1 MQPDIVPAC
10 YDAPLDLVENSL
22 VTPLRAA
29 LGASL
34 SVVVLL
40 ATVEPA
46 MATRADL
53 ARALALYNER
63 KFDQAIEAAAA
74 ARKTPETQDAAAV
87 VMARAHL
94 ERYREGVDPAD
105 LGAARDALGSVR
117 TGVLEPRVRIEY
129 LLAVGQALFLQDEF
143 GAAAALFASGVS
155 AAMEADEALGE
166 AMLDW
171 WGSAMERQAESSP
184 PDRRKELLATLVT
197 DMRAE
202 LARHPES
209 AAACYW
215 VAAGLRGA
223 GDSVAA
229 WDAAT
234 AGWVRARLAGS
245 RSAALRADL
254 DKLVLQGIIPDRV
267 RNLQAADRST
277 AASQLRADWEL
288 VKERWR

>member
-1 MQPDIVPAC
+1 M
-10 YDAPLDLVENSL
+10 
-22 VTPLRAA
+22 
-29 LGASL
+29 
-34 SVVVLL
+34 
-40 ATVEPA
+40 
-46 MATRADL
+46 
-53 ARALALYNER
+53 
-63 KFDQAIEAAAA
+63 
-74 ARKTPETQDAAAV
+74 TPETQDAAAV

-129 LLAVGQALFLQDEF
+129 LLAVGQALFLQDDF

-155 AAMEADEALGE
+155 AAMKADEALGE

-184 PDRRKELLATLVT
+184 PDRRKELFATLVT

-234 AGWVRARLAGS
+234 AGWVRARLAG
-245 RSAALRADL
+245 RFEQQFVVHREDHPRA
-254 DKLVLQGIIPDRV
+254 RV
-267 RNLQAADRST
+267 RGSERRIDVDHRALEDVGRRALDGQVHGDALGGRAICPLRLVSSGTSRRRPNMRLDDAGAARLLERLIDVGAHARK
-277 AASQLRADWEL
+277 AREVGVDELLRRLLRHADVRASVNAVLP
-288 VKERWR
+288 

>member
-1 MQPDIVPAC
+1 M
-10 YDAPLDLVENSL
+10 EKSL
-22 VTPLRAA
+22 VTQLRAA
-29 LGASL
+29 LGAAL
-34 SVVVLL
+34 SAVVVL

-63 KFDQAIEAAAA
+63 RFDQAIEAATA
-74 ARKTPETQDAAAV
+74 ARQTPETQDAAAV
-87 VMARAHL
+87 VLARAHL

-105 LGAARDALGSVR
+105 LGAAREALGVVR
-117 TGVLEPRVRIEY
+117 TGLLEPRVRIEY

-143 GAAAALFASGVS
+143 GAAAALLASGVTS
-155 AAMEADEALGE
+155 AREADPALGE

-171 WGSAMERQAESSP
+171 WGSAIERQAEASP
-184 PDRRKELLATLVT
+184 PDRRKHLFSTLVA

-202 LARHPES
+202 LSRNPES
-209 AAACYW
+209 AAAGYW
-215 VAAGLRGA
+215 IAAGLRGA
-223 GDSVAA
+223 GDPLSA
-229 WDAAT
+229 WDEAT

-267 RNLQAADRST
+267 RTLQAPDRAT
-277 AASQLRADWEL
+277 VASQLRADWEL

>member
-1 MQPDIVPAC
+1 MK
-10 YDAPLDLVENSL
+10 SL
-22 VTPLRAA
+22 VFLLRAA
-29 LGASL
+29 LGAGL
-34 SVVVLL
+34 SGVVLL

-63 KFDQAIEAAAA
+63 KFDQAIEAATA
-74 ARKTPETQDAAAV
+74 ARNTPETRDAAAV
-87 VMARAHL
+87 VLARAHL

-105 LGAARDALGSVR
+105 LGAAREALGSVR
-117 TGVLEPRVRIEY
+117 TRALEPRARVEY
-129 LLAVGQALFLQDEF
+129 LLAVGQALFLEDEF
-143 GAAAALFASGVS
+143 GAAAALFASGVVPARQVDS
-155 AAMEADEALGE
+155 ALGE

-171 WGSAMERQAESSP
+171 WGSAMERQADLSAPE
-184 PDRRKELLATLVT
+184 RRQQLFSALVA
-197 DMRAE
+197 DMRIE
-202 LARHPES
+202 LSQNPES

-223 GDSVAA
+223 GDSLAA
-229 WDAAT
+229 WEAAT

-267 RNLQAADRST
+267 RALPGAERAAV
-277 AASQLRADWEL
+277 ASQLRADWEL
-288 VKERWR
+288 VKQRWR